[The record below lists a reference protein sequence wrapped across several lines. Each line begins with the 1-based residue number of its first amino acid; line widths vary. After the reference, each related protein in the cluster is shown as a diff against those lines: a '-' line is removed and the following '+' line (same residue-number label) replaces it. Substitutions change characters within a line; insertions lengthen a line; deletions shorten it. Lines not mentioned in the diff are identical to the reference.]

1 MEITECVAV
10 NNNTIAF
17 ENGDAV
23 GFIDVTNGQVDF
35 HYILSER
42 EVELPINGITCI
54 GSYQSESIFAL
65 GCISTVPCIS
75 LFSFP
80 DIRCIAQLKSKFNSS
95 FFSCGRQLD
104 NFVNNKIICFWT
116 FFRDR

>member
-1 MEITECVAV
+1 MEINECVAV

-23 GFIDVTNGQVDF
+23 GFIDVTDGRVDF
-35 HYILSER
+35 HYIIGER
-42 EVELPINGITCI
+42 DVDLPINGITCI
-54 GSYQSESIFAL
+54 GSNQSESIFAL

-80 DIRCIAQLKSKFNSS
+80 DIRCIAQLKCNFNEFLCMEIVKKYFIFGL
-95 FFSCGRQLD
+95 FFP
-104 NFVNNKIICFWT
+104 
-116 FFRDR
+116 